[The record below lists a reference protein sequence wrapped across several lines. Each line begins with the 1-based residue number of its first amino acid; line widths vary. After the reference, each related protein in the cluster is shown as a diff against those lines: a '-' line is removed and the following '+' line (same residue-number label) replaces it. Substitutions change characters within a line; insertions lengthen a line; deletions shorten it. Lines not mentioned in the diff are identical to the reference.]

1 MSATARIN
9 AEISI
14 AMQLG
19 AGNLSPS
26 APDRSTYLGG
36 SDTAAILGVSPW
48 LSPFMLYQKK
58 IGAFVED
65 VTPAKQ
71 KIFDR
76 GHRWEPIVVEMLV
89 DELRERGHDV
99 EIIARN
105 QRYQD
110 PEFPFLAAEIDLE
123 LRVDGEEVNGEAK
136 TVSPFAVKAW
146 GDEDSDE
153 IPIYYAAQVMHGLMI
168 KPRRRAVIAALT
180 GFDDKP
186 RVHWIE
192 RDDETIAGIR
202 AREVEFWQR
211 VQTRNAPDPT
221 DPVDVKWLY
230 QRDGGTT
237 IEADDDLVL
246 LCQQLKDLKADAKNM
261 VGQIELIAAR
271 IKAQMG
277 TAATLLYRGKTL
289 ATWKNNKDSI
299 NTDWKA
305 VAEALNAPS
314 EIIAAYT
321 KTTPGARPL
330 VLK

>member
-1 MSATARIN
+1 MN
-9 AEISI
+9 A
-14 AMQLG
+14 
-19 AGNLSPS
+19 PDVVF

-36 SDTAAILGVSPW
+36 ADVAAVLGLSPW
-48 LSPFMLYQKK
+48 MSPFMLYQKK
-58 IGAFVED
+58 IGAFVEEI
-65 VTPAKQ
+65 TPAKQ
-71 KIFDR
+71 KIFER

-136 TVSPFAVKAW
+136 TVNPFAVKAW

-168 KPRRRAVIAALT
+168 KPRRRTVIAALT

-192 RDDETIAGIR
+192 RDEETIAGIR
-202 AREVEFWQR
+202 TREVEFWQR

-221 DPVDVKWLY
+221 AVEDVKWLY
-230 QRDGGTT
+230 QRDGGTVF
-237 IEADDDLVL
+237 EADDDMVL
-246 LCQQLKDLKADAKNM
+246 LCQQLKDAKAAVKGMEN
-261 VGQIELIAAR
+261 QIELLATR
-271 IKAQMG
+271 IKARMG
-277 TAATLLYRGKTL
+277 TAATLIYRGAPI
-289 ATWKNNKDSI
+289 ATWKNNKDSQK
-299 NTDWKA
+299 TDWKA
-305 VAEALNAPS
+305 VAEALKAPA

-321 KTTPGARPL
+321 KTTAGARPF
-330 VLK
+330 VIK

>member
-1 MSATARIN
+1 MN
-9 AEISI
+9 APEAIF
-14 AMQLG
+14 
-19 AGNLSPS
+19 

-36 SDTAAILGVSPW
+36 ADVAAVLGLSPW
-48 LSPFMLYQKK
+48 MSPFMLYQKK
-58 IGAFVED
+58 IGAFVEE

-123 LRVDGEEVNGEAK
+123 LLVDGEEVNGEAK
-136 TVSPFAVKAW
+136 TVNPFAVKAW

-168 KPRRRAVIAALT
+168 KPRRRTVIAALT

-192 RDDETIAGIR
+192 RDEETIAGIR

-230 QRDGGTT
+230 QRDGGTA

-246 LCQQLKDLKADAKNM
+246 LCQQLKDLKADAKNLD
-261 VGQIELIAAR
+261 GQIELVAAQ
-271 IKAQMG
+271 IKARMG
-277 TAATLLYRGKTL
+277 TAATLLYRGKPL
-289 ATWKNNKDSI
+289 ATWKTQSDNRFD
-299 NTDWKA
+299 TKA
-305 VAEALNAPS
+305 FSAAHPGLDKQFRKTS
-314 EIIAAYT
+314 ES
-321 KTTPGARPL
+321 RVFL
-330 VLK
+330 LK

>member
-1 MSATARIN
+1 MNAPQTAF
-9 AEISI
+9 
-14 AMQLG
+14 
-19 AGNLSPS
+19 
-26 APDRSTYLGG
+26 APDRTTYLGG
-36 SDTAAILGVSPW
+36 ADVAAVLGLSPW

-58 IGAFVED
+58 IGAYVEE

-71 KIFDR
+71 TIFDR

-89 DELRERGHDV
+89 DELRDRGHDV

-110 PEFPFLAAEIDLE
+110 PEYPFLAAEIDLE

-168 KPRRRAVIAALT
+168 KPRRRTVIAALT

-202 AREVEFWQR
+202 ARELEFWER

-221 DPVDVKWLY
+221 VIEDVKWLY
-230 QRDGGTT
+230 QRDGGTVL
-237 IEADDDLVL
+237 EADDDLL
-246 LCQQLKDLKADAKNM
+246 ALWTELKSAKDEAKNAEAHT
-261 VGQIELIAAR
+261 ELLSTKLKIRMGDAASL
-271 IKAQMG
+271 IH
-277 TAATLLYRGKTL
+277 RGKLL
-289 ATWKNNKDSI
+289 ATWKNNKDSVK
-299 NTDWKA
+299 TDWKSA
-305 VAEALNAPS
+305 YLDLGPTAEH
-314 EIIAAYT
+314 IA
-321 KTTPGARPL
+321 KFTTTSAGARHL
-330 VLK
+330 LLK

>member
-1 MSATARIN
+1 MKLFMN
-9 AEISI
+9 AP
-14 AMQLG
+14 QTTF
-19 AGNLSPS
+19 
-26 APDRSTYLGG
+26 APDRTTYIGG
-36 SDTAAILGVSPW
+36 ADVAAILGLSPW

-58 IGAFVED
+58 VGAYVED

-89 DELRERGHDV
+89 DELRDRGHDV

-110 PEFPFLAAEIDLE
+110 PEYPFLAAEIDLE

-168 KPRRRAVIAALT
+168 KPRRRTVIAALT

-192 RDDETIAGIR
+192 RDEETIAGIR
-202 AREVEFWQR
+202 ARELEFWER
-211 VQTRNAPDPT
+211 VQTGNAPDPT
-221 DPVDVKWLY
+221 VIEDVKWLY
-230 QRDGGTT
+230 QRDGGTAL
-237 IEADDDLVL
+237 EANDDLL
-246 LCQQLKDLKADAKNM
+246 FLYQELKDAKARAKAVDADVELLSTKLK
-261 VGQIELIAAR
+261 LR
-271 IKAQMG
+271 MG
-277 TAATLLYRGKTL
+277 NAATLIYRGKPI
-289 ATWKNNKDSI
+289 ATWKNNKDSVK
-299 NTDWKA
+299 TDWKSA
-305 VAEALNAPS
+305 YLDLGPAADH
-314 EIIAAYT
+314 IAKFT
-321 KTTPGARPL
+321 STTPGARPL
-330 VLK
+330 LLK

>member
-1 MSATARIN
+1 MN
-9 AEISI
+9 APEAIFS
-14 AMQLG
+14 
-19 AGNLSPS
+19 
-26 APDRSTYLGG
+26 PDRTTYIGG
-36 SDTAAILGVSPW
+36 ADVAAILGVSPW
-48 LSPFMLYQKK
+48 MTPFKLYQKK
-58 IGAFVED
+58 IGEFVEE

-136 TVSPFAVKAW
+136 TVNPFAVKAW

-168 KPRRRAVIAALT
+168 KPRRRTVIAALT

-192 RDDETIAGIR
+192 RDEETIAGIR
-202 AREVEFWQR
+202 AREVEFWDR
-211 VQTRNAPDPT
+211 VQNRIPPEPT
-221 DPVDVKWLY
+221 DPEDVKWLY
-230 QRDGGTT
+230 QRDGGTA
-237 IEADDDLVL
+237 IEASNDILEM
-246 LCQQLKDLKADAKNM
+246 CQHLKDMKSSAKTQDA
-261 VGQIELIAAR
+261 QIEMMAAR
-271 IKAQMG
+271 IKAFMG
-277 TAATLLYRGKTL
+277 TAAVLLGPDGKPL
-289 ATWKNNKDSI
+289 ATWKNNKPSVT
-299 NTDWKA
+299 TDFQ
-305 VAEALNAPS
+305 
-314 EIIAAYT
+314 AAYFDLKPEPCHIDNFTTT
-321 KTTPGARPL
+321 KTGARPFN
-330 VLK
+330 LK

>member
-1 MSATARIN
+1 MN
-9 AEISI
+9 APESI
-14 AMQLG
+14 F
-19 AGNLSPS
+19 

-36 SDTAAILGVSPW
+36 ADVAAVLGLSPW
-48 LSPFMLYQKK
+48 MTPFMLYQKK
-58 IGAFVED
+58 IGAFVEE

-89 DELRERGHDV
+89 DELRDRGHDV

-123 LRVDGEEVNGEAK
+123 LLVDGEEVNGEAK
-136 TVSPFAVKAW
+136 TVNPFAAKAW

-168 KPRRRAVIAALT
+168 KPRRRTIIAALT
-180 GFDDKP
+180 GFDEKP

-192 RDDETIAGIR
+192 RDEETIAGIR
-202 AREVEFWQR
+202 AREVEFWKR
-211 VQTRNAPDPT
+211 VQDRNPPDPT

-230 QRDGGTT
+230 QRDGGTA
-237 IEADDDLVL
+237 IDADDDLVL
-246 LCQQLKDLKADAKNM
+246 LCQQLKDMKANAKN
-261 VGQIELIAAR
+261 VDGQIELIAAQ
-271 IKAQMG
+271 IKARMG
-277 TAATLLYRGKTL
+277 TAATLIYRGKPL
-289 ATWKNNKDSI
+289 ATWKNNKDSVA
-299 NTDWKA
+299 TDWKA
-305 VAEALNAPS
+305 AYLDLSP
-314 EIIAAYT
+314 AAGHIDRFTTT
-321 KTTPGARPL
+321 KPGARPF

>member
-1 MSATARIN
+1 MNAPQATF
-9 AEISI
+9 
-14 AMQLG
+14 
-19 AGNLSPS
+19 
-26 APDRSTYLGG
+26 APDRTTYIGG
-36 SDTAAILGVSPW
+36 ADVAAILGLSPW

-58 IGAFVED
+58 IGAYIEE

-89 DELRERGHDV
+89 DELRDRGHDV

-110 PEFPFLAAEIDLE
+110 PEYPFLAAEIDLE

-168 KPRRRAVIAALT
+168 KPRRRTVIAALT

-192 RDDETIAGIR
+192 RDEETIAGIR
-202 AREVEFWQR
+202 ARELEFWER
-211 VQTRNAPDPT
+211 VQTGNAPDPT
-221 DPVDVKWLY
+221 VIEDVKWLY
-230 QRDGGTT
+230 QRDGGTAL
-237 IEADDDLVL
+237 EADDDLL
-246 LCQQLKDLKADAKNM
+246 FLYQELKDAKARAKAVDADVELLSTKLK
-261 VGQIELIAAR
+261 LR
-271 IKAQMG
+271 MG
-277 TAATLLYRGKTL
+277 NAATLIYRGKPI
-289 ATWKNNKDSI
+289 ATWKNNKDSVK
-299 NTDWKA
+299 TDWKSA
-305 VAEALNAPS
+305 YLDLGPTAEH
-314 EIIAAYT
+314 IA
-321 KTTPGARPL
+321 KFTTTSAGARPL
-330 VLK
+330 LLK

>member
-1 MSATARIN
+1 MNAPQTAF
-9 AEISI
+9 
-14 AMQLG
+14 
-19 AGNLSPS
+19 
-26 APDRSTYLGG
+26 APDRTTYLGG
-36 SDTAAILGVSPW
+36 ADVAAVLGLSPW

-58 IGAFVED
+58 IGAYVEE

-89 DELRERGHDV
+89 DELRDRGHDV

-110 PEFPFLAAEIDLE
+110 SEYPFLAAEIDLE

-136 TVSPFAVKAW
+136 TVSQFAVKAW

-168 KPRRRAVIAALT
+168 KPRRRTVIAALT

-202 AREVEFWQR
+202 ARELEFWER

-221 DPVDVKWLY
+221 VIEDVKWLY
-230 QRDGGTT
+230 QRDGGTVL
-237 IEADDDLVL
+237 EADDDLL
-246 LCQQLKDLKADAKNM
+246 FLYQELKDAKARAKAVDADVELLSTKLK
-261 VGQIELIAAR
+261 LR
-271 IKAQMG
+271 MG
-277 TAATLLYRGKTL
+277 NAATLIYRGKPI
-289 ATWKNNKDSI
+289 ATWKNNKDSVK
-299 NTDWKA
+299 TDWKSA
-305 VAEALNAPS
+305 YLDLGPAADH
-314 EIIAAYT
+314 IAKFT
-321 KTTPGARPL
+321 STTPGARPL
-330 VLK
+330 LLK

>member
-1 MSATARIN
+1 MN
-9 AEISI
+9 APEPLIF
-14 AMQLG
+14 
-19 AGNLSPS
+19 
-26 APDRSTYLGG
+26 APDRNTYLGG
-36 SDTAAILGVSPW
+36 SDVAAILGISPW

-58 IGAFVED
+58 IGEYVED

-136 TVSPFAVKAW
+136 TVSPFAVKSW

-168 KPRRRAVIAALT
+168 KPRRRTVIAALT

-186 RVHWIE
+186 RVHWIA
-192 RDDETIAGIR
+192 RDEETIAGIR
-202 AREVEFWQR
+202 AREVAFWTR
-211 VQTRNAPDPT
+211 VQNREAPEPT
-221 DPVDVKWLY
+221 TLDDVKFLY
-230 QRDGGTT
+230 QRDGGTV
-237 IEADDDLVL
+237 IEADDNLVMS
-246 LCQQLKDLKADAKNM
+246 CQQLKDLKSAAKNLD
-261 VGQIELIAAR
+261 GQIELLATQ
-271 IKAQMG
+271 IKIQMG
-277 TAATLLYRGKTL
+277 AAATLIYQGKSL
-289 ATWKNNKDSI
+289 ATWKSNKSSLK
-299 NTDWKA
+299 TDWSSA
-305 VAEALNAPS
+305 FPLLQTYANAPS
-314 EIIAAYT
+314 EAVQRAIQEAT
-321 KTTPGARPL
+321 KTITGNRPL
-330 VLK
+330 LLK

>member
-1 MSATARIN
+1 MNAPQTAF
-9 AEISI
+9 
-14 AMQLG
+14 
-19 AGNLSPS
+19 
-26 APDRSTYLGG
+26 APDRTTYLGG
-36 SDTAAILGVSPW
+36 ADVAAVLGLSPW

-58 IGAFVED
+58 IGAYVEE

-89 DELRERGHDV
+89 DELRDRGHDV

-110 PEFPFLAAEIDLE
+110 SEYPFLAAEIDLE

-168 KPRRRAVIAALT
+168 KPRRRTVIAALT

-202 AREVEFWQR
+202 ARELEFWER

-221 DPVDVKWLY
+221 VIEDVKWLY
-230 QRDGGTT
+230 QRDGGTVL
-237 IEADDDLVL
+237 EADDDLL
-246 LCQQLKDLKADAKNM
+246 FLYQELKDAKARANAVDADVELLSTKLK
-261 VGQIELIAAR
+261 LR
-271 IKAQMG
+271 MG
-277 TAATLLYRGKTL
+277 NAATLIYRGKPI
-289 ATWKNNKDSI
+289 ATWKNNKDSVK
-299 NTDWKA
+299 TDWKSA
-305 VAEALNAPS
+305 YLDLGPAADH
-314 EIIAAYT
+314 IAKFT
-321 KTTPGARPL
+321 STTPGARPL
-330 VLK
+330 LLK

>member
-1 MSATARIN
+1 MNAPQTAF
-9 AEISI
+9 
-14 AMQLG
+14 
-19 AGNLSPS
+19 
-26 APDRSTYLGG
+26 APDRTTYLGG
-36 SDTAAILGVSPW
+36 ADVAAVLGLSPW

-58 IGAFVED
+58 VGAYVED

-89 DELRERGHDV
+89 DELRDRGHDV

-110 PEFPFLAAEIDLE
+110 PEYPFLAAEIDLK

-168 KPRRRAVIAALT
+168 KPRRRTAIAALT

-192 RDDETIAGIR
+192 RDEETIAGIR
-202 AREVEFWQR
+202 ARELEFWER
-211 VQTRNAPDPT
+211 VQTGNAPDPT
-221 DPVDVKWLY
+221 VIEDVRWLY
-230 QRDGGTT
+230 QRDGGTAL
-237 IEADDDLVL
+237 EADDDLL
-246 LCQQLKDLKADAKNM
+246 FLYQELKDAKARAKAVDADVELLSTKLK
-261 VGQIELIAAR
+261 LR
-271 IKAQMG
+271 MG
-277 TAATLLYRGKTL
+277 NAATLIYRGKPI
-289 ATWKNNKDSI
+289 ATWKNNKDSVK
-299 NTDWKA
+299 TDWKA
-305 VAEALNAPS
+305 AYLDLGPTAEH
-314 EIIAAYT
+314 IAKFT
-321 KTTPGARPL
+321 STTPGARPL
-330 VLK
+330 LLK

>member
-1 MSATARIN
+1 MN
-9 AEISI
+9 APEAIF
-14 AMQLG
+14 
-19 AGNLSPS
+19 

-36 SDTAAILGVSPW
+36 ADVAAVLGLSPW
-48 LSPFMLYQKK
+48 MSPFMLYQKK
-58 IGAFVED
+58 IGAFVEE

-123 LRVDGEEVNGEAK
+123 LLVDGEEVNGEAK
-136 TVSPFAVKAW
+136 TVNPFAVKAW

-168 KPRRRAVIAALT
+168 KPRRRTVIAALT

-192 RDDETIAGIR
+192 RDEETIAGIR

-230 QRDGGTT
+230 QRDGGTA

-261 VGQIELIAAR
+261 DGQIELIATR

-277 TAATLLYRGKTL
+277 TAATLLYQGKPI
-289 ATWKNNKDSI
+289 ATWKNNKDSVT
-299 NTDWKA
+299 TDWKA
-305 VAEALNAPS
+305 
-314 EIIAAYT
+314 AYLDLSPT
-321 KTTPGARPL
+321 ADHTAKFVTSKTGARPF

>member
-1 MSATARIN
+1 MNAPQTAF
-9 AEISI
+9 
-14 AMQLG
+14 
-19 AGNLSPS
+19 
-26 APDRSTYLGG
+26 APDRTTYLGG
-36 SDTAAILGVSPW
+36 ADVAAVLGLSPW

-58 IGAFVED
+58 IGAYVEE

-89 DELRERGHDV
+89 DELRDRGHDV

-110 PEFPFLAAEIDLE
+110 PEYPFLAAEIDLE

-168 KPRRRAVIAALT
+168 KPRRRTVIAALT

-202 AREVEFWQR
+202 ARELEFWER

-221 DPVDVKWLY
+221 VIEDVKWLY
-230 QRDGGTT
+230 QRDGGTVL
-237 IEADDDLVL
+237 EADDDLLALWTELKSAKDEAQKSEAHTEL
-246 LCQQLKDLKADAKNM
+246 LSTKLKIRMGDAAS
-261 VGQIELIAAR
+261 LIH
-271 IKAQMG
+271 
-277 TAATLLYRGKTL
+277 RGKLL
-289 ATWKNNKDSI
+289 ATWKNNRDSVK
-299 NTDWKA
+299 TDWKSA
-305 VAEALNAPS
+305 YLDLGPTAEH
-314 EIIAAYT
+314 IA
-321 KTTPGARPL
+321 KFTTTSAGARPL
-330 VLK
+330 LLK

>member
-1 MSATARIN
+1 MN
-9 AEISI
+9 APETIF
-14 AMQLG
+14 
-19 AGNLSPS
+19 
-26 APDRSTYLGG
+26 APDRTTYLGG
-36 SDTAAILGVSPW
+36 ADVAAVLGVSPW
-48 LSPFMLYQKK
+48 MSPFMLYQKK
-58 IGAFVED
+58 IGAFVEE

-123 LRVDGEEVNGEAK
+123 LLVDGEEVNGEAK
-136 TVSPFAVKAW
+136 TVNPFAVKAW

-168 KPRRRAVIAALT
+168 KPRRRTVIAALT

-192 RDDETIAGIR
+192 RDEETIAGIR

-230 QRDGGTT
+230 QRDGGTA

-261 VGQIELIAAR
+261 DGQIELIATR

-277 TAATLLYRGKTL
+277 TAATLLYRGKPL
-289 ATWKNNKDSI
+289 ATWKNNKDSVK
-299 NTDWKA
+299 TDWKA
-305 VAEALNAPS
+305 AYLDLSPAADH
-314 EIIAAYT
+314 IA
-321 KTTPGARPL
+321 KFTTTAPGARPFN
-330 VLK
+330 LK

>member
-1 MSATARIN
+1 MN
-9 AEISI
+9 APETI
-14 AMQLG
+14 L
-19 AGNLSPS
+19 

-36 SDTAAILGVSPW
+36 ADVAAVLGVSPW

-58 IGAFVED
+58 VGAFVEE

-71 KIFDR
+71 KLFDR

-89 DELRERGHDV
+89 DELQARGHEV

-136 TVSPFAVKAW
+136 TVNPFAAKAW

-168 KPRRRAVIAALT
+168 RPRRRTIIAAVT
-180 GFDDKP
+180 GFDEKP
-186 RVHWIE
+186 RMHWIE
-192 RDDETIAGIR
+192 RDEETIAGIR

-211 VQTRNAPDPT
+211 VQDRNPPNPT

-230 QRDGGTT
+230 QRDGGTVF
-237 IEADDDLVL
+237 EADDELVL
-246 LCQQLKDLKADAKNM
+246 LCQQLKDMKADAK
-261 VGQIELIAAR
+261 GLDGRIELLATQ
-271 IKAQMG
+271 IKARMG
-277 TAATLLYRGKTL
+277 TAATLIYQGRPI
-289 ATWKNNKDSI
+289 ATWKNNKDSVK
-299 NTDWKA
+299 TDWQA
-305 VAEALNAPS
+305 IAEALSATP
-314 EIIAAYT
+314 ELIRAH
-321 KTTPGARPL
+321 TTTSASARPFN
-330 VLK
+330 LK

>member
-1 MSATARIN
+1 MNAPQTAF
-9 AEISI
+9 
-14 AMQLG
+14 
-19 AGNLSPS
+19 
-26 APDRSTYLGG
+26 APDRTTYIGGADVAAVLG
-36 SDTAAILGVSPW
+36 LSPW

-58 IGAFVED
+58 IGAYIEE

-89 DELRERGHDV
+89 DELRDRGHDV

-110 PEFPFLAAEIDLE
+110 PEYPFLAAEIDLE

-168 KPRRRAVIAALT
+168 KPRRRTVIAALT

-202 AREVEFWQR
+202 ARELEFWER

-221 DPVDVKWLY
+221 VIEDVKWLY
-230 QRDGGTT
+230 QRDGGTVL
-237 IEADDDLVL
+237 EADADLLALWTELKSAKDEAKKSEAHTEL
-246 LCQQLKDLKADAKNM
+246 LSTKLKIRMGDAAS
-261 VGQIELIAAR
+261 LIH
-271 IKAQMG
+271 
-277 TAATLLYRGKTL
+277 RGKLL
-289 ATWKNNKDSI
+289 ATWKNNKDSVK
-299 NTDWKA
+299 TDWKSA
-305 VAEALNAPS
+305 YLDLGPTADH
-314 EIIAAYT
+314 IAQF
-321 KTTPGARPL
+321 TTTSAGARPL
-330 VLK
+330 LLK